1 MLDYD
6 YVFKVFVLG
15 DSFVGKFSLIRRFYL
30 NVFDKWFFM
39 IIGVDFFIY
48 DLEVDGKKVKVSK
61 GGNV

>member
-30 NVFDKWFFM
+30 NVFD
-39 IIGVDFFIY
+39 
-48 DLEVDGKKVKVSK
+48 
-61 GGNV
+61 